1 MNIVVLGSTGSIGR
15 CSLKVIQALGFKL
28 IGISAGKNIDLL
40 EAQAR
45 EFLPEVVAISDSKK
59 YDELSYRLKDLPCCV
74 LKGQD
79 GILELATCKKADK
92 VIISISGV
100 ASFLPTLYAIRAGK
114 DVCLA
119 SKEAMVIG
127 GKILKRE
134 AKERGVSIIPI
145 DSEHSAIFQCISN
158 NNNKPERL
166 ILTASGGP
174 FLNKESLDDI
184 TPEEALA
191 HPVWTMGRRIT
202 IDSSTL
208 MNKAFEIIE
217 ASHLFDIPSER
228 IDVLIHPES
237 VVHAM
242 VEFSDGS
249 ILTQMSIPDMSI
261 PIAYSL
267 THPKRAKRI
276 VERLDLLKIGSLTF
290 KKPDLERFPSITY
303 GYEAERIGGTMPA
316 VLNAADEV
324 CVEHFLARKIPFTK
338 IFEDIKRA
346 MSFHSPKK
354 DPTIEEILEA
364 DREARNFVLN
374 NLP

>member
-1 MNIVVLGSTGSIGR
+1 MNVVVLGSTGFIGR
-15 CSLKVIQALGFKL
+15 CSLKIIQALGFKL
-28 IGISAGKNIDLL
+28 IGISGGKNIDML

-45 EFLPEVVAISDSKK
+45 AFLPEVVAISDCEKF
-59 YDELSYRLKDLPCCV
+59 DELCERLKDLPCSV

-79 GILELATCKKADK
+79 GILELATFKKADRI
-92 VIISISGV
+92 VISIAGAS
-100 ASFLPTLYAIRAGK
+100 SFLPTLYAIRAGK
-114 DVCLA
+114 DICLA
-119 SKEAMVIG
+119 SKEAMVLG

-145 DSEHSAIFQCISN
+145 DSEHSGIFQCLVGN
-158 NNNKPERL
+158 DNKPERL

-174 FLNKESLDDI
+174 FLNKENLDDI

-191 HPVWTMGRRIT
+191 HPTWRMGPRIT

-217 ASHLFDIPSER
+217 ASYLFDMPSER

-242 VEFSDGS
+242 VEFSDGCVFA
-249 ILTQMSIPDMSI
+249 QMSVPDMSL

-267 THPKRAKRI
+267 TYPKRAKRM
-276 VERLDLLKIGSLTF
+276 VERLDLLKIGSITF
-290 KKPDLERFPSITY
+290 KNPDLERFPSITY

-324 CVEHFLARKIPFTK
+324 CVENFLRGKIPFTR
-338 IFEDIKRA
+338 IFEDVKRA
-346 MSFHSPKK
+346 MSSHSFKK

-364 DREARNFVLN
+364 DREARNFIYN
-374 NLP
+374 IC